1 MQKSQ
6 FIALVLGTAVV
17 ITGGVA
23 LARDGHARGPSF
35 ETIDADSD
43 GAITQAE
50 LEALGAA
57 RMARVD
63 ADADG
68 FLSKDELVEMGR
80 ERSERRA
87 TRMLERLDA
96 DDDGKL
102 SSEELASARRGGEMF
117 KRADADGDG
126 RLTRDE
132 FDEARAKM
140 RDRRRGHG
148 KDN

>member
-23 LARDGHARGPSF
+23 LARDGQARGPSF
-35 ETIDADSD
+35 EAIDTDSD
-43 GAITQAE
+43 GTITEAE

-63 ADADG
+63 TDADG

-87 TRMLERLDA
+87 NRMLDRLDA
-96 DDDGKL
+96 DNDGKL
-102 SSEELASARRGGEMF
+102 SSEELASSRRGGAMF
-117 KRADADGDG
+117 ERAYADGDG
-126 RLTRDE
+126 RLTREE

-140 RDRRRGHG
+140 RDHRRGHG
-148 KDN
+148 NDN